1 MDFKNMVDRKINTI
15 DKLTE
20 LNNTQRAFKRGTVAY
35 ENLGFDH
42 KKKHK

>member
-1 MDFKNMVDRKINTI
+1 MVDNKIHTI

-20 LNNTQRAFKRGTVAY
+20 LNNTQRLFKRGTVAF

-42 KKKHK
+42 QRKHKEKY